1 MKKVIFAAS
10 SGGHLTEILKLEDLF
25 KEYKY
30 LLVTE
35 KTDVTKELKNKYNIK
50 FLKYGPCQNKIKYVL
65 TIIYNILVAIAI
77 VVKFRPDTIVSTGAQ
92 IGGFLCYIGKFF
104 GAKVIYIETMAKV
117 KELSG
122 TGNNVYKIADKFYV
136 QWESLSLKY
145 EKAEYIGRLI

>member
-10 SGGHLTEILKLEDLF
+10 SGGHLTEILKLEKLF
-25 KEYKY
+25 NEYNY

-35 KTDVTKELKNKYNIK
+35 KTDVTDELKDKYNMK
-50 FLKYGPCQNKIKYVL
+50 FLKYGPCKNKLKYIL
-65 TIIYNILVAIAI
+65 TIMYNLFLTIKI

-92 IGGFLCYIGKFF
+92 IGGFFCYVGKFF
-104 GAKVIYIETMAKV
+104 GAKVIYIETMAKI

-136 QWESLSLKY
+136 QWEGLAKKLD
-145 EKAEYIGRLI
+145 KAEYIGRLI